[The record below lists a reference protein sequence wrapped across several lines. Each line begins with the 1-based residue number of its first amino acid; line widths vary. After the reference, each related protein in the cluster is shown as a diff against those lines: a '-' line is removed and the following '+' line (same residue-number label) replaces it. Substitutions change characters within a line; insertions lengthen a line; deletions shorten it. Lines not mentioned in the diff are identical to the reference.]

1 MSIILLAIHLS
12 HCLSALLLLMVSVY
26 FLRFWKRP
34 TVRALGLFCLL
45 SGLWALLAALIYQIQ
60 DPASRVLLNRFKLLT
75 AVALAPS
82 ILAMAIGVQGPRR
95 WHSYVWAAVSII
107 PILSVIVI
115 CSPYHEFLIGSYGE
129 LIRANHRLLTFQNG
143 PWFPFHIAN
152 AQLTVALAVGILL
165 LTGRDVSRTHRWR
178 IAMMALAVIL
188 PFLGDGLAVH
198 IAPILRYVQVVP
210 TLLFG
215 SAVILV
221 FALLRGLVL
230 DVVPFARG
238 QILDS
243 TGDLYFILDA
253 EDRLVDVNR
262 SALGLF
268 PQLKK
273 TLGRSFHE
281 SVELYPELMTLHSGP
296 NGTLWESQIQGEFY
310 EIQRKVL
317 RDAFQQSA
325 GTVFEFK
332 NITQRKAYELQL
344 ESLNTIK
351 TRLLA
356 VIGHDF
362 QGNLGTSLMLA
373 QNLERRSSSL
383 TVEDIRESAR
393 HLQQIAKENIQL
405 IEGLLTWSKH
415 RLSDTTH
422 HEMIHPKDPVLR
434 AVEFLS
440 VVAENKGIEVTVES
454 DTEKLILSDGTVL
467 TTIVRNL
474 LSNALKFSP
483 AGSQVRIRIQEA
495 GEDLQIMVMDEGP
508 GIEADVQARIFELH
522 KDKKGIGL
530 FLCREFAE
538 RLGGRVELESRV
550 SSGSRFTVSLP
561 LPQ

>member
-1 MSIILLAIHLS
+1 
-12 HCLSALLLLMVSVY
+12 MVSAY

-45 SGLWALLAALIYQIQ
+45 SGLWALLAALIYQVQ
-60 DPASRVLLNRFKLLT
+60 DPATRVLLNRFKLLT

-82 ILAMAIGVQGPRR
+82 ILALAIGVQGPRR
-95 WHSYVWAAVSII
+95 WHSYVWAVVLII
-107 PILSVIVI
+107 PVLSALVI
-115 CSPYHEFLIGSYGE
+115 CSPYHEFMIGSYGE
-129 LIRANHRLLTFQNG
+129 LLLADQQLLTFHNG

-152 AQLTVALAVGILL
+152 AQLTVALAVGIMVLS
-165 LTGRDVSRTHRWR
+165 GRDVSRTHRLR
-178 IAMMALAVIL
+178 IGMMSLAIVL
-188 PFLGDGLAVH
+188 PFLGDALAVH
-198 IAPILRYVQVVP
+198 IAPVLRYLQIVP

-221 FALLRGLVL
+221 FALLRGIVL

-253 EDRLVDVNR
+253 EERLVDVNR
-262 SALGLF
+262 AALGFF
-268 PQLKK
+268 PYLKK
-273 TLGRSFHE
+273 GLGKPLHE
-281 SVELYPELMTLHSGP
+281 LVQLYPDLRALLSGP
-296 NGTLWESQIQGEFY
+296 TGTLSESQIQGEFY
-310 EIQRKVL
+310 EIQKKVL
-317 RDAFQQSA
+317 RDSFQQSA
-325 GTVFEFK
+325 GTVFEYK

-344 ESLNTIK
+344 ESLNEIK

-373 QNLERRSSSL
+373 QNLERRSSSITGDDL
-383 TVEDIRESAR
+383 RTSAR

-415 RLSDTTH
+415 RLSDSTH
-422 HEMIHPKDPVLR
+422 HEMIQPKDPVTR
-434 AVEFLS
+434 AVEFMA
-440 VVAENKGIEVTVES
+440 VMAESKGIQVIVES
-454 DTEKLILSDGTVL
+454 DCEKPILSDGTVL

-483 AGSQVRIRIQEA
+483 AGSQVRIRIQEG
-495 GEDLQIMVMDEGP
+495 GEELHIMVMDEGP
-508 GIEADVQARIFELH
+508 GIESERQARLFELH

-538 RLGGRVELESRV
+538 RLGGRMGLESKV
-550 SSGSRFTVSLP
+550 GSGSRFIISLP
-561 LPQ
+561 LPR